1 MSWQSTYLGVK
12 IILRTFKHSSLM
24 HFIREN
30 NNTFII
36 SWQAEKSSCL
46 NFKLGVAENR
56 VWQSLNSCWFFFYNS
71 CFSQV
76 TATLVEILSFACDL
90 LLVHSFFF
98 FCEEMVAVNE
108 AIESKIR
115 VTRAGQNFGF
125 NQNALVDQNCYQIL
139 AE

>member
-1 MSWQSTYLGVK
+1 
-12 IILRTFKHSSLM
+12 M

-46 NFKLGVAENR
+46 NFKLGVAENP
-56 VWQSLNSCWFFFYNS
+56 VWRSLNSCWFFFFYNS

-90 LLVHSFFF
+90 LLVHTFIFLSFFF
-98 FCEEMVAVNE
+98 FSCEEMVAVNE

-125 NQNALVDQNCYQIL
+125 NQNALADQNYYQIL